1 MEVPDAVAIAVVAK
15 IIVVTVA
22 VSIKNNKK
30 KSVCLYACPP
40 ARINSM

>member
-30 KSVCLYACPP
+30 KVFVCTHVLQRA
-40 ARINSM
+40 

>member
-30 KSVCLYACPP
+30 RVCLYTCPP